1 MWTKYENIVGGWE
14 QKMTPRKEYIV
25 AQPETLA
32 DYQAALED
40 AQQRA
45 ADYENRYLRAA
56 AALENTRKQAE
67 RTGQERSTRRLR
79 DFSLQLLD
87 VVDNLERALA
97 YATDDNP
104 LSEGVQATLRQFYDV
119 LAREDVRPIQVAPG
133 EAFDPHWHEATEMRA
148 APVVEPTVLAV
159 QQRGYT
165 FGGQVLRPA
174 RVVVAHP
181 AGGGAGSG
189 DTPASEGR
197 DIYGYRYNI

>member
-1 MWTKYENIVGGWE
+1 
-14 QKMTPRKEYIV
+14 MTPRKEYIV

-104 LSEGVQATLRQFYDV
+104 LSEGVRATLRQFYDV

-133 EAFDPHWHEATEMRA
+133 EAFDPHWHEATEMRIA
-148 APVVEPTVLAV
+148 SVAEPTVLAV

-174 RVVVAHP
+174 RVVVAHS

-189 DTPASEGR
+189 DKPASEGR
-197 DIYGYRYNI
+197 DTYGYRYNI